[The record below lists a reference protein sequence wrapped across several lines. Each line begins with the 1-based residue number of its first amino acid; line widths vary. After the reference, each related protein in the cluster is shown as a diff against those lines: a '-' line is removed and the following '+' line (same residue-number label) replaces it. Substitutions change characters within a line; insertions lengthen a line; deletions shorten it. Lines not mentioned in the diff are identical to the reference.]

1 MDLEFRLHVC
11 FSEGVHN
18 GFVGDLEGY
27 YTENHALPSLSL
39 SPWLVPRDG
48 TVIEGK
54 FCHSGRVTGKLYLTE
69 DLLRVYS
76 CKTGSAYISRYAV
89 NARIARAAS

>member
-1 MDLEFRLHVC
+1 M
-11 FSEGVHN
+11 
-18 GFVGDLEGY
+18 
-27 YTENHALPSLSL
+27 
-39 SPWLVPRDG
+39 
-48 TVIEGK
+48 IEGK

-76 CKTGSAYISRYAV
+76 CKTGSAYISRYVV